1 MLLMDRVN
9 SFVHKLLFQLD
20 WTTRRTT
27 ERRRAERRT
36 RGQVN
41 REDVDM

>member
-9 SFVHKLLFQLD
+9 SFAHKPLFQLD

-27 ERRRAERRT
+27 ERRRVRRRT